1 MYVMCLHKEIVL
13 FSFCCFGKLDITVS
27 KESIVLCYHII
38 FFLTMF
44 IFLLTKIY
52 LFILGYTLVFYSSIG
67 FDKYNGMFSSFS
79 SVQLLSRVWLWD
91 PMNLSTPGLPGYH
104 HLPEFTQTHVHWV
117 RDAIQPSHPLSSP
130 FPPAPNPSQH
140 QSFFQWV
147 ISPPL
152 ALFVLML
159 PEAHW
164 ILYPKMSGSR
174 WVIKLLWLF
183 GSLRYFLYSS

>member
-79 SVQLLSRVWLWD
+79 SVQLLSRV
-91 PMNLSTPGLPGYH
+91 
-104 HLPEFTQTHVHWV
+104 
-117 RDAIQPSHPLSSP
+117 
-130 FPPAPNPSQH
+130 
-140 QSFFQWV
+140 
-147 ISPPL
+147 
-152 ALFVLML
+152 
-159 PEAHW
+159 
-164 ILYPKMSGSR
+164 
-174 WVIKLLWLF
+174 
-183 GSLRYFLYSS
+183 